1 MEIAPGVHKV
11 DGTQWVNCYLVTND
25 LAFFVVDTGM
35 PGNGKNIVDYIVK
48 QGKKPSDLACI
59 VLTHSDI
66 DHAGSAAELKSL
78 TGANVAIHEADA
90 PVLAGEKEG
99 KRMKGITGLLF
110 RLMRSRMKYQH
121 LKADTLLKD
130 GDVIGGYQVI
140 HCPGH
145 TEGSIVLYHPKD
157 VIFVGDVL
165 RCDDKGNPVLPRRR
179 MTLDIAQAT
188 DSVKKISQLEFN
200 VMLPGHG
207 EPVVNEASRM
217 VKALLTT
224 QGEKYV

>member
-11 DGTQWVNCYLVTND
+11 DGAQWVNCYLVIKDTT
-25 LAFFVVDTGM
+25 FFVVDTGI
-35 PGNGKNIVDYIVK
+35 PGNGKNIADYIVR
-48 QGKKPSDLACI
+48 QGKNPSDLACI

-66 DHAGSAAELKSL
+66 DHSGSAAELKSL

-99 KRMKGITGLLF
+99 KRMKGITALLF
-110 RLMRSRMKYQH
+110 RFMRRRMKYQH
-121 LKADTLLKD
+121 LKADMLLKD

-145 TEGSIVLYHPKD
+145 TEGSIALYHPKD

-165 RCDDKGNPVLPRRR
+165 SCDDKGNPVLPRRQ
-179 MTLDIAQAT
+179 MTIDLAQAT
-188 DSVKKISQLEFN
+188 DSVKKISRLEFS

-207 EPVVNEASRM
+207 YPMTNEASRK
-217 VKALLTT
+217 VRDLL
-224 QGEKYV
+224 GA